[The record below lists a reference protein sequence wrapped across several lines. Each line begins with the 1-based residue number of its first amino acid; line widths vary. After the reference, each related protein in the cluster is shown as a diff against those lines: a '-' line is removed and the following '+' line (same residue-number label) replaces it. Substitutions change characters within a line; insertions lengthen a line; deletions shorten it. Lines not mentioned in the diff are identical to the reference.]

1 MHLHC
6 GAGVIMRKHSPE
18 MTAAWAKDW
27 GIRGYE
33 HLDPQQREKNRQHS
47 MKKLNER
54 KRKEQNFRRR

>member
-1 MHLHC
+1 
-6 GAGVIMRKHSPE
+6 MRKHSPE